1 MVLAKTNKLH
11 GWMLFSHKI
20 NVRNKYIVLVDGDV
34 ASDVV
39 DSYMTW
45 IACMLR
51 EIELMALSGVH
62 LYMLYR

>member
-1 MVLAKTNKLH
+1 MDAI
-11 GWMLFSHKI
+11 SHKI

-51 EIELMALSGVH
+51 EIELMNLSEVH
-62 LYMLYR
+62 LYRFYR

>member
-1 MVLAKTNKLH
+1 M
-11 GWMLFSHKI
+11 
-20 NVRNKYIVLVDGDV
+20 

-62 LYMLYR
+62 LYRLLYRLVACCLDF

>member
-1 MVLAKTNKLH
+1 M
-11 GWMLFSHKI
+11 
-20 NVRNKYIVLVDGDV
+20 VLVDGDV
-34 ASDVV
+34 TSDVV

-62 LYMLYR
+62 LYRLYRYNVTMDIWTVYLPIQ